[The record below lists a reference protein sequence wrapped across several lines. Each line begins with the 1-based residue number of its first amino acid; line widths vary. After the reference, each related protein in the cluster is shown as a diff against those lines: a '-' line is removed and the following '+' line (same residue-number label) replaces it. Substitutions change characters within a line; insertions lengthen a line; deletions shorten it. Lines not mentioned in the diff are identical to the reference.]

1 MVLSLKSKHKLLFFW
16 TVPDFMNLN
25 ITSFQTEKT
34 VRGKKYNY
42 ITNIKLYTLNVYI
55 VYLSII
61 PQRSKKKKQKTNK
74 QKKNQKKQ
82 GVSLCTIFLV
92 YSKWQYF
99 MYFYY
104 YFMACIIFSIIWIPG
119 FFYCHSMLFCI
130 CFIWLKFI
138 CFNGFT
144 TLVRTFNISFVA

>member
-61 PQRSKKKKQKTNK
+61 PQRSKKKNKKQTNK
-74 QKKNQKKQ
+74 KKNKKNK
-82 GVSLCTIFLV
+82 VLACVL
-92 YSKWQYF
+92 YF
-99 MYFYY
+99 
-104 YFMACIIFSIIWIPG
+104 
-119 FFYCHSMLFCI
+119 
-130 CFIWLKFI
+130 
-138 CFNGFT
+138 
-144 TLVRTFNISFVA
+144 